1 MRLSKIVEAIGGVLH
16 SGGTDPEVSAAQLD
30 SRQVAPGHIFAALSD
45 SQVERQRF
53 VKDARRNGAAAVL
66 TDCSLEVK
74 HAPVQWIHP
83 QPTVALGKACH
94 LLADNPARDMTV
106 IGITGT
112 NGKTTTAHLVAH
124 ILRQNGMRPGVLGT
138 AGHRLANEIW
148 LPASHTTPAAPVLV
162 DLAARHRDLGGDCLI
177 LELSSHALVQ
187 ERHAGLIFDA
197 AVFTNLT
204 REHLDYHG
212 DMGAYQAAKGRLF
225 TALKPGARAIGNL
238 DDHAWPSFS
247 ALARER
253 GAEILTTST
262 RQRADLCA
270 YALQATPQGITF
282 CVQGMGISEQKIC
295 LPLFGRFNVENALAA
310 LGCALVA
317 GVRLDHALASLASC
331 TSAPGRMEVLGAGGD
346 PLHGGVSSRARVV
359 VDYAHTPDALGQAL
373 GALRASQP
381 AGGRLVCVFG
391 CGGERDEGKRPLMG
405 RVASQQAD
413 HLIVTNDNPRSED
426 PNAIAKGICAGIDHS
441 ACSVEIDLD
450 RERAIRAALAPEVL
464 SDARNTVLVAGK
476 GHETKQVDA
485 EGAHDFDDRALI
497 REILQEDM
505 SCRA

>member
-1 MRLSKIVEAIGGVLH
+1 MRLSKVVEAIGGVLH

-30 SRQVAPGHIFAALSD
+30 SRQIAPGHIFAALSD

-53 VKDARRNGAAAVL
+53 VKDARRNGAEAVL
-66 TDCSLEVK
+66 SDCLLGAT

-83 QPTVALGKACH
+83 HPTAALGEACH
-94 LLADNPARDMTV
+94 LLADHPARDMTV

-138 AGHRLANEIW
+138 AGHRLANDTW

-270 YALQATPQGITF
+270 YALQATQQGITF

-426 PNAIAKGICAGIDHS
+426 PEAIAQSICSGIDNS

-450 RERAIRAALAPEVL
+450 RERAIRAALAPEIL

-485 EGAHDFDDRALI
+485 EGARDFDDRALI

-505 SCRA
+505 SCRT